1 MIGESQDFFG
11 TQSDY
16 IAPRTPP
23 PPFCLC
29 LFQPMSCVFVHY
41 NDIDSV
47 DAEVCS
53 CPTLG
58 QNVGVAIRRFY
69 IGLSTE
75 VTCNQQSWECQHLR

>member
-1 MIGESQDFFG
+1 
-11 TQSDY
+11 
-16 IAPRTPP
+16 
-23 PPFCLC
+23 
-29 LFQPMSCVFVHY
+29 MSCVFVHY